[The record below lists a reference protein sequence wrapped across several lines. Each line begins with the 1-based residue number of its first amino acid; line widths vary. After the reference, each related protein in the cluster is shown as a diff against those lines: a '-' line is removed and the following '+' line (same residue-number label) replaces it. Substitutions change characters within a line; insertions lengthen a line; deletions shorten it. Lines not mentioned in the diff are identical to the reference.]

1 MIATRYPLLRIH
13 CPCAEPI
20 TDGPDTEVDAL
31 TTSGSPDTGLD
42 TTTNLELPP
51 TLDNPFALHALNSLY
66 FCDFCLVLRCE
77 RCVVEEV
84 VQTYCPAC
92 LHVYSADTTAGGN
105 EPSRVTRKGRS
116 DDATFCTRNCLQCP
130 LCFTSLTT
138 FATTSSEGSEALATV
153 YLQCSHCSWDSR
165 HKGRSLIFSKHTSL
179 YQQVRKLSA
188 QSVIDDESET
198 HDTPATTFAEL
209 SQFYQQLYDSFEAE
223 EAESDTSAPPSP
235 LFSKRASRSL
245 ETIRFLKSHYSK
257 QGGSSSAPSPA
268 ITPSSVLG
276 VLGRAGGVSN
286 QKTREHAE
294 KEKER
299 CVSYIDEKAEIEEV
313 TRMRGMTSLD
323 ETPTLSQQRANPF
336 VRPTTSSDLLPL
348 PTRLRT
354 RRAKRCRACR
364 HILVR
369 PDVSSRKVS
378 TSSSASGSAAGSAST
393 VATAFRI
400 NLLSKNYIPTLRLT
414 YLPVTSPAPSSS
426 PYQAGFI
433 PHITYSFALTLFNP
447 LYEPIKVTLASP
459 PRTPKHGHSIT
470 FLTPSFEIGA
480 NIEDDWDLQAIT
492 SLRRKFADLKI
503 SSTSN
508 ISASSESARGGPN
521 LGILDRGR
529 NWTSVI
535 FEIVPANERSSEIE
549 VPLFVS
555 FAYEAEVEKDFGSG
569 GRSGESGDSGLFDK
583 QQREVAFWSVLKI
596 GRVIA

>member
-323 ETPTLSQQRANPF
+323 E
-336 VRPTTSSDLLPL
+336 
-348 PTRLRT
+348 
-354 RRAKRCRACR
+354 
-364 HILVR
+364 
-369 PDVSSRKVS
+369 
-378 TSSSASGSAAGSAST
+378 
-393 VATAFRI
+393 
-400 NLLSKNYIPTLRLT
+400 
-414 YLPVTSPAPSSS
+414 
-426 PYQAGFI
+426 
-433 PHITYSFALTLFNP
+433 
-447 LYEPIKVTLASP
+447 
-459 PRTPKHGHSIT
+459 
-470 FLTPSFEIGA
+470 
-480 NIEDDWDLQAIT
+480 
-492 SLRRKFADLKI
+492 
-503 SSTSN
+503 
-508 ISASSESARGGPN
+508 
-521 LGILDRGR
+521 
-529 NWTSVI
+529 SV
-535 FEIVPANERSSEIE
+535 
-549 VPLFVS
+549 
-555 FAYEAEVEKDFGSG
+555 
-569 GRSGESGDSGLFDK
+569 
-583 QQREVAFWSVLKI
+583 
-596 GRVIA
+596 